1 MGTESSDTG
10 FERQPQGVIGRSRRR
25 LKGPLWLQVLFR
37 CFLAPLLLPSQ
48 VVAGIQQDTVDPGRE
63 RRKQISW
70 ALGCQPNV
78 FSSSKASPPI
88 PFFFAPNPLDAKEPR
103 NVKDVKEICGVT
115 AVCRWRFQTAQAA
128 GNHTNRRRDASAT
141 KRLTS
146 TEARAQSRFSC
157 ETGCSHAR

>member
-48 VVAGIQQDTVDPGRE
+48 VVAGIQQDTVDPGRK
-63 RRKQISW
+63 RRL
-70 ALGCQPNV
+70 A
-78 FSSSKASPPI
+78 F
-88 PFFFAPNPLDAKEPR
+88 E
-103 NVKDVKEICGVT
+103 
-115 AVCRWRFQTAQAA
+115 TAQAA